1 MVATTAYA
9 PSRVEFCDLF
19 RLGYLDNGGD
29 THDKWVWRLE
39 NMYII
44 EYINC
49 LFKYEE
55 TGKFE
60 RPKTIIWE

>member
-1 MVATTAYA
+1 MTGTCKGC
-9 PSRVEFCDLF
+9 EEK
-19 RLGYLDNGGD
+19 
-29 THDKWVWRLE
+29 T
-39 NMYII
+39 YII

-60 RPKTIIWE
+60 RPKTIIWELI